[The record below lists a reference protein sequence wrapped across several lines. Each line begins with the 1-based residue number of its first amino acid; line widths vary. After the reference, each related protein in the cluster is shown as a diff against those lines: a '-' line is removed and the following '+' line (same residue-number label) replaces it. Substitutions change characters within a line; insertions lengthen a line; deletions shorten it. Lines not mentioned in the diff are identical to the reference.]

1 MMLREFLILI
11 LILAI
16 IVVLLRGIYVA
27 MRRRKNK
34 IKFQLEKNIPEYDLE
49 ELELRE
55 LPSGGAR
62 VVERSF
68 AEVMRQH
75 GLPNDRIPAARGPG
89 SLSSPTKTFPKK
101 TTDTFARAKGH
112 LKEGQLKNTTA
123 AAAGVAAST
132 VASQESTSPLVEEE
146 GSWQPTEPYSLE
158 PELAVEPQAE
168 EPAAEQSQDHQT
180 AEAAEQV
187 ADSNVG
193 PEEEPVHEPIEEAT
207 DLAAADA
214 DTDTDQEWGAAVD
227 RASAHS
233 YDDDNDD
240 WLDDVSPVREVK
252 VAADRR
258 SDETASR
265 TEPTF
270 DASASGDWDTEFAE
284 TDADSTDDELVEDEA
299 VDAESELQYE
309 PEPEIQPEAEPEQ
322 SYQDM
327 QESETGFDTVMEP
340 VTEEDP
346 EDSEDADSDTEFE
359 FSSATSF
366 GAQRGADDEVNMD
379 EQVADDSSD
388 SWDGQGWQDSDLEEL
403 ESDLHESELDELDP
417 EESGLDEPDWSESNL
432 YETDEDDEAEVNG
445 AGDAEEWHAAD
456 EEPPAEQPRR
466 RAEPEELDDVLDE
479 LLEQSGVSVHAA
491 VE

>member
-112 LKEGQLKNTTA
+112 LKEGQPKNTAA
-123 AAAGVAAST
+123 AAAGVATST

-168 EPAAEQSQDHQT
+168 EPAVEQTQDHLT
-180 AEAAEQV
+180 ADAAEQV
-187 ADSNVG
+187 TDSNV
-193 PEEEPVHEPIEEAT
+193 EPVDEPVEEPIEEET
-207 DLAAADA
+207 TPAAAD
-214 DTDTDQEWGAAVD
+214 TDPDG
-227 RASAHS
+227 
-233 YDDDNDD
+233 
-240 WLDDVSPVREVK
+240 SPN
-252 VAADRR
+252 ARR
-258 SDETASR
+258 
-265 TEPTF
+265 PT
-270 DASASGDWDTEFAE
+270 
-284 TDADSTDDELVEDEA
+284 
-299 VDAESELQYE
+299 
-309 PEPEIQPEAEPEQ
+309 
-322 SYQDM
+322 
-327 QESETGFDTVMEP
+327 
-340 VTEEDP
+340 
-346 EDSEDADSDTEFE
+346 
-359 FSSATSF
+359 
-366 GAQRGADDEVNMD
+366 
-379 EQVADDSSD
+379 
-388 SWDGQGWQDSDLEEL
+388 
-403 ESDLHESELDELDP
+403 
-417 EESGLDEPDWSESNL
+417 
-432 YETDEDDEAEVNG
+432 
-445 AGDAEEWHAAD
+445 
-456 EEPPAEQPRR
+456 
-466 RAEPEELDDVLDE
+466 
-479 LLEQSGVSVHAA
+479 
-491 VE
+491 